1 MDKIIINSAGLAYY
15 GMLRDLYMISFPVF
29 EQRTDEQQDDAFSC
43 LNYHLNAYAE
53 DGCFIGFISYWEFS
67 DYIYIEHF
75 AINQSLRG
83 KGHGYRI
90 LQRFI
95 SEASKMVL
103 LEIDPITDEVSEA
116 RLRFYKRCGFHK
128 NPYPH
133 IHPPYRSG
141 CKGHSLL
148 VLTTEREITESEYR
162 LFNKELTDVV
172 MRKN

>member
-1 MDKIIINSAGLAYY
+1 MDKIIINSAGHAYY
-15 GMLRDLYMISFPVF
+15 RMFRDLYMISFPVF

-116 RLRFYKRCGFHK
+116 RFIKGAVFIRILIRTYILLTGVAAKDILCSSLQ
-128 NPYPH
+128 
-133 IHPPYRSG
+133 RS
-141 CKGHSLL
+141 
-148 VLTTEREITESEYR
+148 VR
-162 LFNKELTDVV
+162 
-172 MRKN
+172 